1 MTRLEALFSA
11 DKVIRDQYVALTKRI
26 GQENAVLK
34 TLEEKL
40 ADAQGAADRRK
51 VLQAE
56 REDAYR
62 RVFEAI
68 INEQTALAE
77 LYNPLLS
84 RLAASSGTLRK
95 LGFYVRRVVDVS
107 QWGAFAEKNL
117 LDQRKAGPLNG
128 RGSLTAHAEIMLK
141 PAWEKGTAAEI
152 QKAMTDWIH
161 AIDNETPL
169 DLVIANA
176 GIGLGQNDAP
186 TLAEITERT
195 FDINVQGV
203 FNTIHPAL
211 DRMIPRRRG
220 QIAIM
225 SSVAG
230 FVGMPGAAPYAAS
243 KAAVR
248 SYGEGLRGAY
258 YRHNVEINVICPGFV
273 VSRMTDRNRFRMP
286 FLMDTDK
293 AAQKIV
299 HGLERN
305 KPRIAFPWQMYGS
318 IRLLQMMPVW
328 LADRLLRRSPR
339 K

>member
-1 MTRLEALFSA
+1 MKAPKSILITGASSGIGEALAYAYAAPEVSLHLAGRNRERLEAVAISA
-11 DKVIRDQYVALTKRI
+11 RQK
-26 GQENAVLK
+26 NATV
-34 TLEEKL
+34 TT
-40 ADAQGAADRRK
+40 Q
-51 VLQAE
+51 
-56 REDAYR
+56 
-62 RVFEAI
+62 
-68 INEQTALAE
+68 
-77 LYNPLLS
+77 
-84 RLAASSGTLRK
+84 
-95 LGFYVRRVVDVS
+95 VVDVT
-107 QWGAFAEKNL
+107 
-117 LDQRKAGPLNG
+117 DQ
-128 RGSLTAHAEIMLK
+128 E
-141 PAWEKGTAAEI
+141 
-152 QKAMTDWIH
+152 AMTDWIH